1 MSQPTAID
9 LFCGAGGLSL
19 GLKQAG
25 FKVLAAVDLD
35 PLAIKSFK
43 ANHRKTKVI
52 LADLRKVPAST
63 LRRELRLKPGQ
74 LDLLAGCPP
83 CQSFSSLKT
92 LNGRK
97 RVRDKSGKDLLFEM

>member
-52 LADLRKVPAST
+52 SGMFAVWPRH
-63 LRRELRLKPGQ
+63 
-74 LDLLAGCPP
+74 GCAR
-83 CQSFSSLKT
+83 T
-92 LNGRK
+92 WA
-97 RVRDKSGKDLLFEM
+97 